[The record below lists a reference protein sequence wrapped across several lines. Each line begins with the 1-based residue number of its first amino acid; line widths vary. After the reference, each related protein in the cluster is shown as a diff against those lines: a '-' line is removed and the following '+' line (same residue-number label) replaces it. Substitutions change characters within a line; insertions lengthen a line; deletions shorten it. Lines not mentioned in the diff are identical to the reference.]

1 MFIYIYTYHIVSCIV
16 IISMYIIHQIDN
28 DHYHLITHP
37 RGPPTSLLEIFLA
50 AMSQLPQLIR
60 EILGSDGTKRKVL
73 L

>member
-1 MFIYIYTYHIVSCIV
+1 
-16 IISMYIIHQIDN
+16 MYIIHQIDN